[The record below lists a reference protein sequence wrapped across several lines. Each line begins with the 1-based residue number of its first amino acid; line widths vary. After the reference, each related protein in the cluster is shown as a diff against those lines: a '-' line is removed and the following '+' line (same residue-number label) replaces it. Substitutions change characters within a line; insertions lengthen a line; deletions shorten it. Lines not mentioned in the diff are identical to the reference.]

1 MNPFNAI
8 TFAALCGPLAQ
19 PAAMA
24 QDFIAHP
31 APIMG
36 DSANGIPSLDAYA
49 RSVEEG
55 KKALSKLT
63 NAMDDYYIRL
73 VEVDSE
79 SAKQYVLENGLET
92 TEACEMFLRAF
103 EESIKKTIASNEL
116 PKFVATE
123 LKVYWR
129 HIAKARSSAT
139 RLNSF
144 SKNLM
149 REAVEFQ
156 SETNLM
162 AIKELASLT
171 TAKMKEINFH

>member
-24 QDFIAHP
+24 QDFIAQP
-31 APIMG
+31 APIMAKSSKG
-36 DSANGIPSLDAYA
+36 APSIDDYA

-73 VEVDSE
+73 VEMDSE
-79 SAKQYVLENGLET
+79 AAKFYVLENGLET

-103 EESIKKTIASNEL
+103 EEDIKKTIATEEL
-116 PKFVATE
+116 PDFVATE
-123 LKVYWR
+123 LRAYWR

-144 SKNLM
+144 SKGLM
-149 REAVEFQ
+149 RNAVEFE
-156 SETNLM
+156 SETDLM
-162 AIKELASLT
+162 AVKELASLT
-171 TAKMKEINFH
+171 TAKMNTLKFH

>member
-24 QDFIAHP
+24 QDFIAQP
-31 APIMG
+31 APIMAK
-36 DSANGIPSLDAYA
+36 SAKGTPSLDEYA

-63 NAMDDYYIRL
+63 NAVDDYYIRL
-73 VEVDSE
+73 VEMDSV
-79 SAKQYVLENGLET
+79 SAKFYVLENGLEA

-103 EESIKKTIASNEL
+103 EEDIKKAIAANEL
-116 PKFVATE
+116 PDFIATE
-123 LKVYWR
+123 LKAYWR

-144 SKNLM
+144 SKGLM
-149 REAVEFQ
+149 HDVAEFE
-156 SETNLM
+156 SKTDLM
-162 AIKELASLT
+162 ALKELASLT
-171 TAKMKEINFH
+171 TAKMNTLKFH